1 MIYSPT
7 LLSWDES
14 LSTGDPDLDTQ
25 HKYLIE
31 ICNDLAT
38 AIEKKHEPKIIG
50 MVLDVLMFYAES
62 HFKKEEECMQRYRC
76 AAAEP
81 NQKAHGAFLAML
93 KAYQS
98 EHEACQS
105 PVELA
110 IRIHQYLITWVTSH
124 MAQVDTQL
132 HSAIRQKLDPNNA

>member
-1 MIYSPT
+1 MYSPT

-14 LSTGDPDLDTQ
+14 LSTGNRDLDTQ

-38 AIEKKHEPKIIG
+38 AIEKNRGPKITG
-50 MVLDVLMFYAES
+50 MVLDILMFYAES
-62 HFKKEEECMQRYRC
+62 HFKKEEDCMQRYRC
-76 AAAEP
+76 AAAER
-81 NQKAHGAFLAML
+81 NQKAHGTFLETL

-98 EHEACQS
+98 EHEACQP

-110 IRIHQYLITWVTSH
+110 IRIHEYLTTWIISH
-124 MAQVDTQL
+124 IAHVDTQL
-132 HSAIRQKLDPNNA
+132 HSAIHQNKI